1 MVLNS
6 EEEEE
11 EQSWTGDGYED
22 NLTATYG
29 AVAAAPNVGSME
41 KNVPSISPPTPN
53 LQSNQALLCLLKD
66 FLKVGLWNSG
76 TTMVSNGSTITAE
89 IQLRW
94 VEDGLPV
101 G

>member
-1 MVLNS
+1 MVLNA
-6 EEEEE
+6 EDEEE
-11 EQSWTGDGYED
+11 EQNWAGDGYED

-41 KNVPSISPPTPN
+41 KSVPNISPPTLN
-53 LQSNQALLCLLKD
+53 LQSNQVLQCLLKD
-66 FLKVGLWNSG
+66 FLKVGLWNNG
-76 TTMVSNGSTITAE
+76 ATTVSNGSTITAD